1 MKMSWKIAFGL
12 VVSAS
17 LIGAFCT
24 GGAFGNEQMAQE
36 ASVIGLV
43 IGALVGVVISVAL
56 LPTITSQVTTLE
68 NDTNLSDTESTLVG
82 LWPLFIIIGISMY
95 FVNMFI

>member
-1 MKMSWKIAFGL
+1 MKMNWKIAFGL

-24 GGAFGNEQMAQE
+24 GGVIGNEEMAE
-36 ASVIGLV
+36 SSIIGLI

-56 LPTITSQVTTLE
+56 LPTIGSQVTLLE
-68 NDTNLSDTESTLVG
+68 NDSTNFSSTETTLIG
-82 LWPLFIIIGISMY
+82 LWPLFIIIGVSMY